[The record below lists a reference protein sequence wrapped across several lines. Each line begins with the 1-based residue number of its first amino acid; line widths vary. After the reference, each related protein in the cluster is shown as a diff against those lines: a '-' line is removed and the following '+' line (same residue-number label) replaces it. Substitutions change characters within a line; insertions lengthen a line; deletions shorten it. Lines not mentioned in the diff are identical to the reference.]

1 MRSCG
6 VVVIAQFSLQLLK
19 PSRRVLRVSVAAMAA
34 MASRSKKLQIL
45 MSHPTPTTTNLTVI
59 CFSQIRGK
67 PISQEPHGEDLCFG
81 EKHFAV
87 EPKLSRS
94 GRCKEDKNTLVAHS
108 GPVFLLSF
116 TIPTPDVFDV

>member
-1 MRSCG
+1 
-6 VVVIAQFSLQLLK
+6 
-19 PSRRVLRVSVAAMAA
+19 MAA